1 MQPRRR
7 SAEAQLGIRV
17 RKIIGPFMPE
27 LGRLNEE
34 AARLSAHLGRPDLTA
49 SEGAVLL
56 LRAAQAG
63 AALSRI
69 ERQLEGVLRA
79 APSEAA
85 AHGRVRKLHAAIAAL
100 RAQFAALGAFDA
112 ADNRS
117 SPPQPPR
124 DRHPA
129 AGQQGDAPG

>member
-69 ERQLEGVLRA
+69 ERQLEGVLRG